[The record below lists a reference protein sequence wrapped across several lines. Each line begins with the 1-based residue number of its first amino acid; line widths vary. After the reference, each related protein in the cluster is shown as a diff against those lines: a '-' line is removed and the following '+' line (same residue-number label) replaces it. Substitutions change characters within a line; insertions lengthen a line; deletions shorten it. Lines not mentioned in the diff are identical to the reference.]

1 MPYLAVI
8 GTAFALTF
16 LAELPDK
23 SMFASL
29 VLGTRYRPSW
39 VWTGAAA
46 AFAVH
51 MALAVTAGRLL
62 TLLPHRVVDAVVAG
76 LFVAGSAFLWA
87 SSFRPG
93 RGEGADAARQGDRPA
108 SFLRVAAMSFGVVF
122 LAEWGDITQLT
133 TANLAARYD
142 PLLVFAGATLGLW
155 AVAGAAVSVGAKS
168 PWCLHR
174 PGRCYRVSGRFRR
187 ARHEPVA
194 LARRVRGMA
203 GLITARQGSHR
214 AFPDPPPLPRCRARR
229 GRRSRRAPRPHG
241 QAQHA
246 TVMQRGCRA

>member
-1 MPYLAVI
+1 MPYIAVV
-8 GTAFALTF
+8 GTAFVLTF

-51 MALAVTAGRLL
+51 MALAVTAGQLL

-76 LFVAGSAFLWA
+76 LFLAGSAYLWA
-87 SSFRPG
+87 ASFRAG
-93 RGEGADAARQGDRPA
+93 RREGADAARQGGRPA

-122 LAEWGDITQLT
+122 LAEWGDITQLI

-142 PLLVFAGATLGLW
+142 PLRVFAGATLGLW
-155 AVAGAAVSVGAKS
+155 AVAAAAVGVGAKS
-168 PWCLHR
+168 LDLIPMAW
-174 PGRCYRVSGRFRR
+174 VRR
-187 ARHEPVA
+187 ITATIMLGIGVFAA
-194 LARRVRGMA
+194 LAAVTG
-203 GLITARQGSHR
+203 
-214 AFPDPPPLPRCRARR
+214 
-229 GRRSRRAPRPHG
+229 
-241 QAQHA
+241 
-246 TVMQRGCRA
+246 